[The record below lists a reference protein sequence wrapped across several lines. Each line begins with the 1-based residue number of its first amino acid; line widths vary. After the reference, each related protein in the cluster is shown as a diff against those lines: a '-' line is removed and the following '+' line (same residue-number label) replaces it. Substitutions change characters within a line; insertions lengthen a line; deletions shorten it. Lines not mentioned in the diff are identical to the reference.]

1 MHFFQQCS
9 KKLIDEDGMVEIKYP
24 FKLNIWSEHYHTI
37 VSEKEGM
44 KILINEL
51 VLKHTHKCSVETL
64 PV

>member
-1 MHFFQQCS
+1 
-9 KKLIDEDGMVEIKYP
+9 MVGIKHP
-24 FKLNIWSEHYHTI
+24 FKLNIWSEHCHSI

-51 VLKHTHKCSVETL
+51 VLKHTHKCSVEIL

>member
-1 MHFFQQCS
+1 
-9 KKLIDEDGMVEIKYP
+9 MVEIKYP